1 MRNVNL
7 ANFLH
12 MGEKSGG
19 WASSVDKDL
28 VEKYPAVLALPGM
41 PIREFG
47 DWVGEDFEAADGLGR
62 EFNPIIG

>member
-1 MRNVNL
+1 
-7 ANFLH
+7 